1 MCAQTMSPTEDE
13 IKERKK
19 EFRAALKERLT
30 PNLRLIFVAFDVIM
44 VGTVLVDLV
53 FMMGYLGDTYL
64 QLLVAFNLLA
74 VVVGYVSFATKRR
87 LSRQVSKELFG
98 EQRDVPVEPEDERAS
113 EVTEDNSVMP
123 D

>member
-1 MCAQTMSPTEDE
+1 MSPTEDE
-13 IKERKK
+13 IRERKK
-19 EFRAALKERLT
+19 EFQAALKERLT
-30 PNLRLIFVAFDVIM
+30 PNLRLIFAAFDVIM

-53 FMMGYLGDTYL
+53 FMMGYLGETYL

-98 EQRDVPVEPEDERAS
+98 EKSDVPVEPEDERAS
-113 EVTEDNSVMP
+113 EVTEDNPVMP

>member
-19 EFRAALKERLT
+19 EFQAALKERLT

-44 VGTVLVDLV
+44 VGIVLVDLV

-98 EQRDVPVEPEDERAS
+98 EKSDAPIEDGDEMGS
-113 EVTEDNSVMP
+113 QDTEEN
-123 D
+123 

>member
-87 LSRQVSKELFG
+87 LSKQVSKELFG
-98 EQRDVPVEPEDERAS
+98 DQRDVPVEPEDERAS